1 MWLVP
6 ADMFPIMPRRDD
18 KPSLPEAVSVSVTF
32 DLDIVEIAGGV
43 LIAGTDADTADTCG
57 CPSHHLR

>member
-1 MWLVP
+1 
-6 ADMFPIMPRRDD
+6 MPRRDD

>member
-1 MWLVP
+1 
-6 ADMFPIMPRRDD
+6 MPRRDD
-18 KPSLPEAVSVSVTF
+18 KPSLPEAVSVTVTVTF

-57 CPSHHLR
+57 CPSRHLR